1 MENETCDLVNTKPH
15 RSAKHGEIITFGTYP
30 KRADVT
36 DKTPI
41 KWWVLRNSGDELFN
55 LSEYILTAQMTRQVF
70 RLISQNREKEWIY

>member
-41 KWWVLRNSGDELFN
+41 KW
-55 LSEYILTAQMTRQVF
+55 
-70 RLISQNREKEWIY
+70 